1 MSNLY
6 PESIVAAPDPLPEL
20 FDHLC
25 WRVKRRIGAVGM
37 LWNRPSDAWLNIRE
51 LRAAERKAV
60 FASLEQNVE
69 LKGID
74 LMKQYLSSVKYER
87 IESMVVLS
95 GTAIG
100 NEPEDAI
107 IGTMNRLANAYG
119 LDVLRS
125 FGFDS
130 PVEGT
135 EDVTMLRGYE
145 FWLSID
151 ESMHSK
157 LPDPERFMFEDT
169 EVTVKRV
176 PGYRYA
182 TLRITDP
189 MVDGIMVM
197 DIYIPVD
204 VA

>member
-1 MSNLY
+1 MCL
-6 PESIVAAPDPLPEL
+6 L
-20 FDHLC
+20 FD
-25 WRVKRRIGAVGM
+25 
-37 LWNRPSDAWLNIRE
+37 
-51 LRAAERKAV
+51 
-60 FASLEQNVE
+60 
-69 LKGID
+69 
-74 LMKQYLSSVKYER
+74 
-87 IESMVVLS
+87 
-95 GTAIG
+95 
-100 NEPEDAI
+100 
-107 IGTMNRLANAYG
+107 AY
-119 LDVLRS
+119 
-125 FGFDS
+125 
-130 PVEGT
+130 
-135 EDVTMLRGYE
+135 
-145 FWLSID
+145 D